1 MNWNINV
8 IGEHAGIV
16 WRALN
21 AGEMSWDALL
31 ERTGLLPLEL
41 ASALGWL
48 ARENKINIH
57 PSGDVVYFSIYHE
70 NYF

>member
-21 AGEMSWDALL
+21 AGEMSWDALHCAVL
-31 ERTGLLPLEL
+31 LFEPWWLRIGMIVMVVCVTAYILSFKTRRTSE
-41 ASALGWL
+41 
-48 ARENKINIH
+48 
-57 PSGDVVYFSIYHE
+57 
-70 NYF
+70 